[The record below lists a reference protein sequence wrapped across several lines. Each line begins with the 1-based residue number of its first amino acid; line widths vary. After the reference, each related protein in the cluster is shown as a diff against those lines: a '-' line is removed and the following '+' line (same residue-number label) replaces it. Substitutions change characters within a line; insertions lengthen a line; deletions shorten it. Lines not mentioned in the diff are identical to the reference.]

1 MSFNQ
6 MITDQEIE
14 MGMSRDNED
23 QFEDSEV

>member
-6 MITDQEIE
+6 MIIDQEIE

>member
-6 MITDQEIE
+6 MIIDQEIE
-14 MGMSRDNED
+14 MGMSRDNEY